1 MSLLCHMNYRGH
13 GVQAQGYGPVS
24 LGCFSAEDTHVNKL
38 TVDKSRM
45 LELIL
50 IIVTKGTG
58 RRMKTSEQNTPEPR
72 DVPELSRLQL
82 KFPGRRYLPV

>member
-1 MSLLCHMNYRGH
+1 M
-13 GVQAQGYGPVS
+13 
-24 LGCFSAEDTHVNKL
+24 
-38 TVDKSRM
+38 VDKSRM

-72 DVPELSRLQL
+72 DVLELSRLQL